1 MKQTDFILIA
11 VSTLIAALAW
21 VFFDAYHAYTTTKVA
36 PALAE
41 IAIPST
47 PKIDREVIEKLK
59 LRRDLNYQV
68 ATP

>member
-47 PKIDREVIEKLK
+47 PKIDREVI
-59 LRRDLNYQV
+59 
-68 ATP
+68 